1 MNNWNLLFRR
11 THLYLGMALLPWMLL
26 YAVSTFTFS
35 HREWFKVFRAA
46 DPQWT
51 QIWEKDYALA
61 MPTAANDPAALRATA
76 QRLLDDQQLSGAFAV
91 RRTGSR
97 LNINVQ
103 NFFHPRRLTY
113 DFTTK
118 KLRAE
123 EKSFAWLEVLVRLH
137 ERTGYGTG
145 GWLNNLWAFAV
156 DVYCVTTLVW
166 IATGIYLWWKL
177 SATRR
182 WGFVALGG
190 GCATLLVLAF
200 TL

>member
-1 MNNWNLLFRR
+1 MKNWNLIFRR
-11 THLYLGMALLPWMLL
+11 THLYLGLALLPWMLV
-26 YAVSTFTFS
+26 YAASTFTFN
-35 HREWFKVFRAA
+35 HREHFRGYRAA

-51 QIWEKDYALA
+51 PLWEKDYALA
-61 MPTAANDPAALRATA
+61 APPAANDPAALRATA
-76 QRLLDDQQLSGAFAV
+76 QRVLDDHRLSGAFAV
-91 RRTGSR
+91 RRTGAR

-103 NFFHPRRLTY
+103 NFFHPLRLSY
-113 DFTTK
+113 DFTTR

-123 EKSFAWLEVLVRLH
+123 QKSFAWIEVLARLH

-145 GWLNNLWAFAV
+145 GPLNNLWALAV
-156 DVYCVTTLVW
+156 DVYCVTTLLW

-190 GCATLLVLAF
+190 GFATLLVLAF